1 MAVVKGVWGIDI
13 GQCALKA
20 LRLELVDGKPVA
32 TAFDYVE
39 HTKILSQPDAD
50 PDSLIRE
57 ALEKFLS
64 RNQVKID
71 EVAIGIA
78 GQSGLARFVKLP
90 PVEEKKIAEIVK
102 FEAKQQI
109 PFPLDEVVWDFQK
122 IAGGESVDGFAL
134 ETEIGLFA
142 MKRDVI
148 SRYLGYFGGSKLE
161 VHYVQMSPLALVN
174 FATYEILKKGGPA
187 EPEGTAEEDPG
198 EEAPRGKKRC
208 AVVMDIG
215 TDASN
220 LIITD
225 GAKIIWQRP
234 IPLGGNNF
242 TRALTKEL
250 KLTFA
255 KAEHLK
261 RNAAKS
267 PEMANILKA
276 IKPVLT
282 DFVGEV
288 QRSLGYFTNTHRD
301 AHVAYL
307 VGLGSAFKLPGLQK
321 YLGDKLSL
329 DVRKP
334 TKFARLGGDNILA
347 DPLFQENVLTFPI
360 AYGLALQG
368 LGLARLSTNLLP
380 SEIRMDRMIRAKKPY
395 AVAAAAALLIGTTG
409 LALGYAGPYAAMN
422 DPAIESAMKETE
434 GAAGAFAQQET
445 KFKNMTDE
453 SKKTQE
459 RVKSIIA
466 GQEERLNWPRF
477 FEVETAAM
485 PRPGLVPPGN
495 LNGDDEQIK
504 MWKGEADA
512 GKHAYEWFMQ
522 RMKVGVP
529 IDQALADAQSKEPQS
544 LAMVN
549 VEAVS
554 TRWVYNVGKFLDAVD
569 DQMKVAFN
577 EDLADTLKDD
587 ERVRD
592 DARGRYKP
600 KAADGPG
607 WVVEIR
613 GYTEHKDG
621 RQFIKTALL
630 RNLQKFDA
638 FAKGEDKVGRYIVG
652 AQDPIKGKVSHAF
665 IYKVWMVED
674 AQPNVFVNIN
684 QSFLPKFL
692 GDPKSNQSG
701 GGGGA
706 GRIGGLSGGS
716 PSSGGGTGSPTG
728 APEAPTGLAPLWS
741 DFGDSTTASGSGGL
755 PGGLGG
761 GPGMLPGL
769 SGPGSG
775 PGASGGN
782 SAGKDKDTAPKD
794 ERRRFEFVVMLIW
807 REPTPSGPTGSATPG
822 APPTSGGAAPG
833 GPSAPGGAGMPPGTP
848 PGPSNPPS
856 NKGS

>member
-1 MAVVKGVWGIDI
+1 MAITKGVWGIDI

-20 LRLELVDGKPVA
+20 LRLEMIDGKPTA

-57 ALEKFLS
+57 ALDKFLS
-64 RNQVKID
+64 RNELKLD

-148 SRYLGYFGGSKLE
+148 SRYLGYFSGSKVE
-161 VHYVQMSPLALVN
+161 VHTVQMSPLALVN
-174 FATYEILKKGGPA
+174 FATYEILRKGGSTPVTPEA
-187 EPEGTAEEDPG
+187 ETDDETPK
-198 EEAPRGKKRC
+198 GKKRC

-225 GAKIIWQRP
+225 GGKIIWQRP

-329 DVRKP
+329 EVRKP
-334 TKFARLGGDNILA
+334 GKFARLAGESVLA
-347 DPLFQENVLTFPI
+347 DPLFQENLLTFPI
-360 AYGLALQG
+360 AYGLALQA
-368 LGLARLSTNLLP
+368 LGEARLTTNLLP
-380 SEIRMDRMIRAKKPY
+380 SEIRFDRIIRAKKPY
-395 AVAAAAALLIGTTG
+395 AVTAAAMLLVGTAG
-409 LALGYAGPYAAMN
+409 LALGFSADLKSVSDAKIEDAQKHVKT
-422 DPAIESAMKETE
+422 AISAHDGQTAKYNSTITESQE
-434 GAAGAFAQQET
+434 AQRRG
-445 KFKNMTDE
+445 KL
-453 SKKTQE
+453 
-459 RVKSIIA
+459 VIA

-477 FEVETAAM
+477 YEVETAVM
-485 PRPGLVPPGN
+485 PRPGDKKEGGN
-495 LNGDDEQIK
+495 LTDFN
-504 MWKGEADA
+504 WKGKDDVGIEALN
-512 GKHAYEWFMQ
+512 WFKQ
-522 RMKVGVP
+522 RMARGVP
-529 IDQALADAQSKEPQS
+529 IEQALADDASAHPKN
-544 LAMVN
+544 LALVN
-549 VEAVS
+549 VEAVH
-554 TRWVYNVGKFLDAVD
+554 TRWVKDPAAFLTAADDAVYGDGKTRGYGKFI
-569 DQMKVAFN
+569 
-577 EDLADTLKDD
+577 ADTMLDTEREPRKDS
-587 ERVRD
+587 EGHFSP
-592 DARGRYKP
+592 AWKP
-600 KAADGPG
+600 TLAPNEKPPEGV

-613 GYTEHKDG
+613 GYTDHQEAPEFLK
-621 RQFIKTALL
+621 KALL
-630 RNLQKFDA
+630 KNLQKFDT
-638 FAKGEDKVGRYIVG
+638 FAKNEDKVGRFIVG
-652 AQDPIKGKVSHAF
+652 VQDPVKGKVSHPF
-665 IYKVWMVED
+665 IYNWWKIDDALPNSFTYINNSYLDKLFTDRAGAGGVGGPGGQPVPVGPPPVPGGDPTAGAPAAAVPLGPAWTGLTTTTSGVGGANTPGGIPGGV
-674 AQPNVFVNIN
+674 AQPPI
-684 QSFLPKFL
+684 
-692 GDPKSNQSG
+692 
-701 GGGGA
+701 
-706 GRIGGLSGGS
+706 
-716 PSSGGGTGSPTG
+716 GGTG
-728 APEAPTGLAPLWS
+728 
-741 DFGDSTTASGSGGL
+741 DK
-755 PGGLGG
+755 
-761 GPGMLPGL
+761 
-769 SGPGSG
+769 
-775 PGASGGN
+775 
-782 SAGKDKDTAPKD
+782 KDGV
-794 ERRRFEFVVMLIW
+794 ERRRYEFVIMFIW
-807 REPTPSGPTGSATPG
+807 REPIPSGSGLE
-822 APPTSGGAAPG
+822 APPADLAAGANPAIG
-833 GPSAPGGAGMPPGTP
+833 GPPR
-848 PGPSNPPS
+848 
-856 NKGS
+856 

>member
-1 MAVVKGVWGIDI
+1 MPVAKGVWGIDI

-20 LRLELVDGKPVA
+20 LRLELVDGKPTA

-50 PDSLIRE
+50 QDTLIRE

-64 RNQVKID
+64 RNQVKFD
-71 EVAIGIA
+71 DVAIGIA

-122 IAGGESVDGFAL
+122 IAGGEAVDGFAL

-148 SRYLGYFGGSKLE
+148 SRYMGYFNSSKIE
-161 VHYVQMSPLALVN
+161 VHMVQMSPLALVN
-174 FATYEILKKGGPA
+174 FATYDILKKGGP
-187 EPEGTAEEDPG
+187 EVTDGTG
-198 EEAPRGKKRC
+198 EEEVEADDSPRGKKRC

-321 YLGDKLSL
+321 YLSDKLSL

-334 TKFARLGGDNILA
+334 TKFNRLFGESVMT

-368 LGLARLSTNLLP
+368 LGQARLSTNLLP
-380 SEIRMDRMIRAKKPY
+380 TEIRMDRLIRAKKPY
-395 AVAAAAALLIGTTG
+395 AAAAAAALLIGTTG
-409 LALGYAGPYAAMN
+409 FALGYAGPYAALN
-422 DPAIESAMKETE
+422 DKSIDTAINETE
-434 GAAGAFAQQET
+434 NAVKAYSAQ
-445 KFKNMTDE
+445 E
-453 SKKTQE
+453 SKFSNYQADSIKTQA

-466 GQEERLNWPRF
+466 GQDERLNWARF

-485 PRPGLVPPGN
+485 PHPGKGGN
-495 LNGDDEQIK
+495 LDSDPEQQRLWRGEGDLGVK
-504 MWKGEADA
+504 
-512 GKHAYEWFMQ
+512 AYEWFMR
-522 RMKVGVP
+522 RMENGVP
-529 IDQALADAQSKEPQS
+529 LDEALADSQSKEPQY

-549 VEAVS
+549 VEAVHS
-554 TRWVYNVGKFLDAVD
+554 RWVSSVPKFLEAVD
-569 DQMKVAFN
+569 NKVVN
-577 EDLADTLKDD
+577 DYKENIADTLKDD
-587 ERVRD
+587 ERTEDEGKDRK
-592 DARGRYKP
+592 KP
-600 KAADGPG
+600 KAAEGPG
-607 WVVEIR
+607 WVIEIR
-613 GYTEHKDG
+613 GYTDHKEG
-621 RQFIKTALL
+621 RQFIKTAMIK
-630 RNLQKFDA
+630 NLQRMDD
-638 FAKGEDKVGRYIVG
+638 FAKKTGEDKVGRYIVDVK
-652 AQDPIKGKVSHAF
+652 DPVKGKVSHPF
-665 IYKVWMVED
+665 IYKVWRVEE
-674 AQPNVFVNIN
+674 AQPNSFVYIN
-684 QSFLPKFL
+684 QSYLDQLLP
-692 GDPKSNQSG
+692 SSAG
-701 GGGGA
+701 GGG
-706 GRIGGLSGGS
+706 
-716 PSSGGGTGSPTG
+716 
-728 APEAPTGLAPLWS
+728 
-741 DFGDSTTASGSGGL
+741 

-761 GPGMLPGL
+761 PGMSPASPAGLSGGGGQPQPGPGPGPGSK
-769 SGPGSG
+769 SGPGSTGSAEALGPIWSPIGAPPTGGSGFGSPRMGPG
-775 PGASGGN
+775 PGAGPGAAANVGPTTSATAGGR
-782 SAGKDKDTAPKD
+782 D
-794 ERRRFEFVVMLIW
+794 ERRRYEFVVMMIW
-807 REPTPSGPTGSATPG
+807 REPTPSSENK
-822 APPTSGGAAPG
+822 AP
-833 GPSAPGGAGMPPGTP
+833 
-848 PGPSNPPS
+848 
-856 NKGS
+856 

>member
-1 MAVVKGVWGIDI
+1 MAVQKGVWGIDI

-20 LRLELVDGKPVA
+20 IRLEMVDGKPSA
-32 TAFDYVE
+32 TAFDYIE

-57 ALEKFLS
+57 ALDKFLS
-64 RNQVKID
+64 RNQVKLD

-148 SRYLGYFGGSKLE
+148 ARYLGYFSGSKVE
-161 VHYVQMSPLALVN
+161 VHTVQMSPLALVN
-174 FATYEILKKGGPA
+174 FATYEILKKGGATPVEA
-187 EPEGTAEEDPG
+187 EPESADDETPK
-198 EEAPRGKKRC
+198 GKKRC

-225 GAKIIWQRP
+225 GGKIIWQRP

-329 DVRKP
+329 EVKKP
-334 TKFARLGGDNILA
+334 GKFARLGGESVLS
-347 DPLFQENVLTFPI
+347 DPLFQENLLTFPI

-368 LGLARLSTNLLP
+368 LGEARLTTNLLP
-380 SEIRMDRMIRAKKPY
+380 SEIRFDRIIRAKKPY
-395 AVAAAAALLIGTTG
+395 AVTAAAMLLIGTAG
-409 LALGYAGPYAAMN
+409 LALGFSA
-422 DPAIESAMKETE
+422 DLKSVSDLQIEK
-434 GAAGAFAQQET
+434 AQ
-445 KFKNMTDE
+445 KN
-453 SKKTQE
+453 
-459 RVKSIIA
+459 VKSAIAAHDGQKTKYEDTVKQSLAEQARGKTVIA

-477 FEVETAAM
+477 YEVQTAAM
-485 PRPGLVPPGN
+485 PRPGEKVEGGN
-495 LNGDDEQIK
+495 LTDFN
-504 MWKGEADA
+504 WKGSGDVGIEALN
-512 GKHAYEWFMQ
+512 WFKQ
-522 RMKVGVP
+522 RMARGVP
-529 IDQALADAQSKEPQS
+529 IEQALADDASDHPKN
-544 LAMVN
+544 LALVN
-549 VEAVS
+549 VEAVH
-554 TRWVYNVGKFLDAVD
+554 TRWVTNPAEFLTAVD
-569 DQMKVAFN
+569 DAVYGDGKTRGYGKYI
-577 EDLADTLKDD
+577 ADTMLEN
-587 ERVRD
+587 EREPYPERE
-592 DARGRYKP
+592 GHFKP
-600 KAADGPG
+600 VWKPTLTPNEKPTEGV

-613 GYTEHKDG
+613 GYTDHKDAPDFL
-621 RQFIKTALL
+621 RKALL
-630 RNLQKFDA
+630 RNLQKFDT
-638 FAKGEDKVGRYIVG
+638 FAKNEDKVGKFIVG
-652 AQDPIKGKVSHAF
+652 VQDPVKGKVSHAF
-665 IYKVWMVED
+665 IYNWWKVDD
-674 AQPNVFVNIN
+674 ALPNTFTYIN
-684 QSFLPKFL
+684 GSYLDKLFT
-692 GDPKSNQSG
+692 DR
-701 GGGGA
+701 GGA
-706 GRIGGLSGGS
+706 GAGGAPGGIRPIGPPVGAPPQPGGPEAGAPASVVPLGPSWTGITTTTSGAAVGG
-716 PSSGGGTGSPTG
+716 PGAQPGGIQPPPATGGTG
-728 APEAPTGLAPLWS
+728 
-741 DFGDSTTASGSGGL
+741 DK
-755 PGGLGG
+755 
-761 GPGMLPGL
+761 
-769 SGPGSG
+769 
-775 PGASGGN
+775 
-782 SAGKDKDTAPKD
+782 KDGV
-794 ERRRFEFVVMLIW
+794 ERRRYEFVVMFIW
-807 REPTPSGPTGSATPG
+807 REPIPSGSGLEAEP
-822 APPTSGGAAPG
+822 APAAAPG
-833 GPSAPGGAGMPPGTP
+833 VAGPGR
-848 PGPSNPPS
+848 
-856 NKGS
+856 

>member
-1 MAVVKGVWGIDI
+1 MPVSKGVWGIDI

-20 LRLELVDGKPVA
+20 LRLEMIDGKPTA

-39 HTKILSQPDAD
+39 HTKILTQPDAD

-64 RNQVKID
+64 RNQVKTD
-71 EVAIGIA
+71 EVAVGIA

-122 IAGGESVDGFAL
+122 IAGGEAVDGFAL

-142 MKRDVI
+142 MKRDI
-148 SRYLGYFGGSKLE
+148 IARYLGYFGGSRIE
-161 VHYVQMSPLALVN
+161 VHTVQMSPLALVN
-174 FATYEILKKGGPA
+174 FATYEILKKGG
-187 EPEGTAEEDPG
+187 ETGQEG
-198 EEAPRGKKRC
+198 EEEADDDVPRGKKRC

-301 AHVAYL
+301 AHVAYM

-329 DVRKP
+329 EVRKP
-334 TKFARLGGDNILA
+334 TKFARLSGENVLS
-347 DPLFQENVLTFPI
+347 DPLFQENVLTFPV

-368 LGLARLSTNLLP
+368 LGQARLATNLLP
-380 SEIRMDRMIRAKKPY
+380 TEIRMDRLIRAKKPY
-395 AVAAAAALLIGTTG
+395 AVAAAALLLVGTCG
-409 LALGYAGPYAAMN
+409 LALGYASNYSAIN
-422 DPAIESAMKETE
+422 DQNIKKAI
-434 GAAGAFAQQET
+434 GET
-445 KFKNMTDE
+445 KQALTAFQSQEAKFKE
-453 SKKTQE
+453 KKELSEKTQN
-459 RVKSIIA
+459 RVKLIIA

-485 PRPGLVPPGN
+485 PRPGKDGN
-495 LNGDDEQIK
+495 LNDGSEQERL
-504 MWKGEADA
+504 WKGEGDA
-512 GKHAYEWFMQ
+512 GVAALNWFEH
-522 RMKVGVP
+522 RMRAGVP
-529 IDQALADAQSKEPQS
+529 IEQAIEDSRSDKPAH

-549 VEAVS
+549 VEAVR
-554 TRWVYNVGKFLDAVD
+554 TRWVNNIGKFLEA
-569 DQMKVAFN
+569 
-577 EDLADTLKDD
+577 ADTAVYEEYKNSIADTMKDD
-587 ERVRD
+587 ERERD
-592 DARGRYKP
+592 EAQQRFKP
-600 KAADGPG
+600 KPVDAPG

-613 GYTEHKDG
+613 GYTDHKDG
-621 RQFIKTALL
+621 PQFLKLALMK
-630 RNLQKFDA
+630 NLQKFDA
-638 FAKGEDKVGRYIVG
+638 FAKDDAKIGRYITG
-652 AQDPIKGKVSHAF
+652 AQDPVKGKVSHSF
-665 IYKVWMVED
+665 IYKWWKVDD
-674 AQPNVFVNIN
+674 AQPNSFMWIN
-684 QSFLPKFL
+684 QSYLDQLLAK
-692 GDPKSNQSG
+692 GKSSQG
-701 GGGGA
+701 GGPAGFNTGG
-706 GRIGGLSGGS
+706 
-716 PSSGGGTGSPTG
+716 PG
-728 APEAPTGLAPLWS
+728 AP
-741 DFGDSTTASGSGGL
+741 GGL
-755 PGGLGG
+755 PGKPPVGGG
-761 GPGMLPGL
+761 GPLGSPQPGGVGGNDAPAGPVEL
-769 SGPGSG
+769 GPSWFGLDEEAASGVGGNRPPGANGPVVGPGVTV
-775 PGASGGN
+775 AGGQP
-782 SAGKDKDTAPKD
+782 AAATTGKDG
-794 ERRRFEFVVMLIW
+794 RRRYEFVIMLVW
-807 REPTPSGPTGSATPG
+807 REPVPPPAT
-822 APPTSGGAAPG
+822 
-833 GPSAPGGAGMPPGTP
+833 GTP
-848 PGPSNPPS
+848 PTP
-856 NKGS
+856 